1 MMLQILKEKPAD
13 HVSKLEIFDFYLRQ
27 IKYMLIYLEKQF
39 GERALNGDF
48 EQSGILKAKIKEV
61 ENKLE
66 A

>member
-1 MMLQILKEKPAD
+1 M
-13 HVSKLEIFDFYLRQ
+13 FDFYLRQ

>member
-13 HVSKLEIFDFYLRQ
+13 H

-48 EQSGILKAKIKEV
+48 EQSGILKAKIKDV